1 MEEETFGIPI
11 YDPNETHSKIDELLG
26 NKPNDLTVAFK
37 KPTCPDCGKEFGF
50 FFWKQHMPERYENY
64 CKDCAY
70 KHVQEDLAKDDSDDL
85 LLELYE
91 KLDSDSL
98 YHFLSDEQ
106 RERAYNLY
114 ATKQEKE
121 EHIKYFNEVKDLYNQ
136 AFELS
141 TEHKTSVDF
150 EFYAL
155 LLQRIDK
162 SIEENSYKSDPR
174 NIVFR

>member
-1 MEEETFGIPI
+1 MNNKGFSMI
-11 YDPNETHSKIDELLG
+11 ELLG
-26 NKPNDLTVAFK
+26 VIVIIGILAGLAIPAVTKYI
-37 KPTCPDCGKEFGF
+37 GKT
-50 FFWKQHMPERYENY
+50 R
-64 CKDCAY
+64 D
-70 KHVQEDLAKDDSDDL
+70 
-85 LLELYE
+85 
-91 KLDSDSL
+91 
-98 YHFLSDEQ
+98 
-106 RERAYNLY
+106 RAYDNIY
-114 ATKQEKE
+114 ESAYSAAQEKYMHDLE
-121 EHIKYFNEVKDLYNQ
+121 NAERIDYEIVKDLYNQ